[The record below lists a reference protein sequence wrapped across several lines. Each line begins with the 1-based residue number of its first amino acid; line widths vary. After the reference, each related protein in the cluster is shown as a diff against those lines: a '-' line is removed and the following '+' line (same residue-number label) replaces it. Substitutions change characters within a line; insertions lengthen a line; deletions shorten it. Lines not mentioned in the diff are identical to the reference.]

1 MHNSFNI
8 TEEERRRIL
17 SIHENATKNSYLKI
31 ITEAAED
38 PRVAT
43 AEEIKNDAK
52 GDFSACTCVTKM
64 GWKRGIDTG
73 NNVYYLNPNNNL
85 GYFPPSEANP
95 IKGCRIYKN
104 PPDYNDF
111 VKNFNCKQRP
121 FVKPAQ
127 KLDDLTSSGSTLQL
141 GDKSPAV
148 QLIQQFLKDIGKLPE
163 TFTTS
168 EKFDKETQKAVIAFQ
183 KEKKLRVDGVVGK
196 NTARALMVANTAT
209 IEKKPIDLSAELKK
223 YNTSDTDLKLQPNK
237 DEKSGGL
244 MGGVVDFMKQELEK
258 SSYNMPEF

>member
-8 TEEERRRIL
+8 TEEESRRIL
-17 SIHENATKNSYLKI
+17 GIHENATKNSYLKI
-31 ITEAAED
+31 LIEQAED
-38 PRVAT
+38 PTVPT
-43 AEEIKNDAK
+43 AEILKSDAQTT
-52 GDFSACTCVTKM
+52 FSACTCVTKM
-64 GWKRGIDTG
+64 GWKRGKDSTG
-73 NNVYYLNPNNNL
+73 YPYYLNPNNKKA
-85 GYFPPSEANP
+85 YFPM
-95 IKGCRIYKN
+95 
-104 PPDYNDF
+104 NDNTCAIF
-111 VKNFNCKQRP
+111 KTPEDSTKEKVFNCKQRP

-196 NTARALMVANTAT
+196 NTARALMAANTVT